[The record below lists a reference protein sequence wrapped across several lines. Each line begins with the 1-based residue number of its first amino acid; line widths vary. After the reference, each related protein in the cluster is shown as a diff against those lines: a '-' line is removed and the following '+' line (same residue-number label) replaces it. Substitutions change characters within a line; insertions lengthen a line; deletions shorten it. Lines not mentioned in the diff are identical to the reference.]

1 MLRQSPWRLVLRV
14 GLASGIVAA
23 GPTVAMSKP
32 KEKTVCGTVVTI
44 DCDRDVRTP
53 SLRLR
58 GKHKEELVFVELSW
72 VDAVSLAE
80 RYNEADICGTGV
92 EETRKGRKYLHVED
106 VAHLQVVSPAPILR
120 RRFGEGAHRSCE
132 ADIQMPTLT
141 REVPPN
147 YTRAAMDAA
156 IQGTVLLEAVVQTD
170 GRVGEAR
177 VLRSLDTKYGL
188 DREALRACQAWIFE
202 PAQLH
207 GSPVPL
213 IVTMEMSFTLK

>member
-1 MLRQSPWRLVLRV
+1 M
-14 GLASGIVAA
+14 
-23 GPTVAMSKP
+23 
-32 KEKTVCGTVVTI
+32 
-44 DCDRDVRTP
+44 
-53 SLRLR
+53 
-58 GKHKEELVFVELSW
+58 FVELSW

-92 EETRKGRKYLHVED
+92 EETGKGRKYLRVED
-106 VAHLQVVSPAPILR
+106 VAHLQVVSPAPVPR
-120 RRFGEGAHRSCE
+120 RRFGEGAHRSSE

-177 VLRSLDTKYGL
+177 VLRSLDTKYQGWTAKPCV
-188 DREALRACQAWIFE
+188 RVRR
-202 PAQLH
+202 
-207 GSPVPL
+207 GSSSPRNCMDHRCP
-213 IVTMEMSFTLK
+213 